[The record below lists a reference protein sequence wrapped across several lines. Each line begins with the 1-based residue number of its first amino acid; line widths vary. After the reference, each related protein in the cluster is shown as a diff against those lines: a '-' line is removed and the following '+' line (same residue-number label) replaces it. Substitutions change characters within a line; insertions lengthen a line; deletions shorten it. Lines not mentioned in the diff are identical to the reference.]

1 MLEKIYTERGLAEY
15 LNALAKDF
23 FSVQGKVDSS
33 RTRSFIEKARE
44 FVRKAHNMG
53 ASGVAVCAANS
64 LIIDIVVKLL
74 YDKFCMKKNEFA
86 DYAKRNLCIV
96 ALGGYGRSELCPQ
109 SDIDIT
115 FIYGSEHFSRI
126 EDFKTAIVD
135 EIMYGL
141 WNCGLKLSHSSRTR
155 METLEDTDKDILIR
169 TSFLDARLICG
180 NEILFGKL
188 KKSLSVL
195 FRRKA
200 SEHILEL
207 LRLKCARHAKYEWTA
222 YVQEPNIKN
231 GIGSLRDF
239 QTMIWIGMLRFKSDS
254 FRSLVSSG
262 YITAKEY
269 ALAKK
274 SQKFLLR
281 VRNEMHYNSGREND
295 LMDLNTQSILA
306 ANLGFK
312 QLPSGSRE
320 GIFMRKV
327 YFAFRDIDSISKASR
342 KRLGIRLP
350 KDILQKIEPYALQPS
365 NITRAYSD
373 GFVIRN
379 GVIFYKSKSVFKR
392 KPSRLIKLFRY
403 AQEKQCALSESLEVL
418 IKDSIHLIDDSVRN
432 DATANESFCDIL
444 SCNGKVAPY
453 LSLMH
458 YYGVLGAFI
467 PEFGKMT
474 CLVQYEYLHSYT
486 ADIHTINTIS
496 ALDKIFNSSLNEPS
510 YGLYHKVITEIQDA
524 SLLYLM
530 LFLHDIGKI
539 KGIKGHAKS
548 GLPIAKEIMERLNIS
563 ETSKEIVLFMIEHHL
578 SFAKF
583 WQSHDIENQSTLE
596 DFATFIGNEEKLR
609 YLFVITFCDA
619 KGTSKDLW
627 NSYKESLHEMLYF
640 GTLRNLVSDESQ
652 IKKFYED
659 RRDSVYKE
667 ILTYE
672 EFAGAEKEISEHFK
686 NLPANY
692 FLFYGID
699 SLLLHLRLVRM
710 LESKN
715 KGKKG
720 DSFVVDW
727 NDDPSRSL
735 SVVTIVANDQTGLFY
750 KFATAFA
757 YASLNILSSKIITRE
772 DAIIIDTFL
781 VTGQSGGPVSNE
793 LSKKIFSKALKKT
806 WAEEDL
812 SAEIKAKKSLI
823 ARPKSHIKPAVY
835 INKTKKEDMF
845 ILEIIA
851 PDKTG
856 LLSDTAKIIYENG
869 FSIRFARINT
879 ERNTAYDTFHICKRR
894 KNTLPTQI
902 CLDSLHEALMQSF
915 TS

>member
-1 MLEKIYTERGLAEY
+1 MLDKIYTERGLLEY
-15 LNALAKDF
+15 LNTLAKEF
-23 FSVQGKVDSS
+23 FSVRGKVDSS
-33 RTRSFIEKARE
+33 RTRNFIEKARE
-44 FVRKAHNMG
+44 FVRKAHDNG
-53 ASGVAVCAANS
+53 ASGIAVCAANS

-74 YDKFCMKKNEFA
+74 YDKFCMQKNEFA

-96 ALGGYGRSELCPQ
+96 ALGGYGRNEICPQ
-109 SDIDIT
+109 SDIDLT

-126 EDFKTAIVD
+126 EDFKKAIID

-141 WNCGLKLSHSSRTR
+141 WDSGLKLSHSSRTR
-155 METLEDTDKDILIR
+155 METLEDADKDILIR
-169 TSFLDARLICG
+169 TSFLDSRLICG

-188 KKSLSVL
+188 QKSLSVL

-200 SEHILEL
+200 SAHILEL
-207 LRLKCARHAKYEWTA
+207 LRLKCIRHAKYEWTA

-231 GIGSLRDF
+231 GIGALRDY

-254 FRSLVSSG
+254 LRSLVSSG

-274 SQKFLLR
+274 SQNFLLR
-281 VRNEMHYNSGREND
+281 ARNEMHYSSGREND
-295 LMDLNTQSILA
+295 LMDLNTQSVLA
-306 ANLGFK
+306 LKLGFK
-312 QLPSGSRE
+312 TDAGGSKE
-320 GIFMRKV
+320 GFFMRKI
-327 YFAFRDIDSISKASR
+327 YFAFRDIDSIAKASR
-342 KRLGIRLP
+342 KRLGITLP
-350 KDILQKIEPYALQPS
+350 KDILQMIEPYALQSS
-365 NITRAYSD
+365 NNTRANYD
-373 GFVIRN
+373 GFAIRN

-392 KPSRLIKLFRY
+392 KPSRLIKLFQY
-403 AQEKQCALSESLEVL
+403 AQERSCSLSESLEVL

-432 DATANESFCDIL
+432 DASANEAFCDIL
-444 SCNGKVAPY
+444 FCKGKVAPY
-453 LSLMH
+453 LSQMH

-486 ADIHTINTIS
+486 ADVHTLNTIS
-496 ALDKIFNSSLNEPS
+496 ALDKIFNSSLSEPAF
-510 YGLYHKVITEIQDA
+510 GLYHKVITEIQDA
-524 SLLYLM
+524 PLLYLM

-539 KGIKGHAKS
+539 KGIKGHAVS
-548 GLPIAKEIMERLNIS
+548 GLPIAKTIMERLNIS
-563 ETSKEIVLFMIEHHL
+563 ETSKEIVLFMIQHHL
-578 SFAKF
+578 SFARF
-583 WQSHDIENQSTLE
+583 WQSRDVENQSALD
-596 DFATFIGNEEKLR
+596 DFSAFIGNEEKLR

-640 GTLRNLVSDESQ
+640 GTLRNLVSDETQ

-667 ILTYE
+667 VLTYE

-699 SLLLHLRLVRM
+699 SLLLHLRLVRA

-715 KGKKG
+715 KNKKG
-720 DSFVVDW
+720 DGFVVEW
-727 NDDPSRSL
+727 SDDPSRSL

-750 KFATAFA
+750 KFASAFA

-781 VTGQSGGPVSNE
+781 ITGQSGGPVSNE

-806 WAEEDL
+806 WAGEDL
-812 SAEIKAKKSLI
+812 SAEINAKKTLI
-823 ARPKSHIKPAVY
+823 ARPKSNIKPAVY
-835 INKTKKEDMF
+835 IEKIKKSEVY
-845 ILEIIA
+845 ILEIVV
-851 PDKTG
+851 PDRTG
-856 LLSDTAKIIYENG
+856 LLSNTAKIIYENG

-879 ERNTAYDTFHICKRR
+879 ERNIAYDTFHICKRR
-894 KNTLPTQI
+894 KNLSPTET
-902 CLDSLHEALMQSF
+902 CLDSLYQALMYSF
-915 TS
+915 AE